1 MSTVEPYTLTSTH
14 DSTRYVQIV
23 RGGTQ
28 QRMYLFAYWASLF
41 SKYMIVTVVQY
52 LEIMLWEGH
61 TSAGSSERQ
70 QNHDLAD
77 AVFQTI
83 H

>member
-1 MSTVEPYTLTSTH
+1 
-14 DSTRYVQIV
+14 
-23 RGGTQ
+23 
-28 QRMYLFAYWASLF
+28 
-41 SKYMIVTVVQY
+41 MILTVVQY

-61 TSAGSSERQ
+61 TSAASSERQ